1 MLLAWFGSVE
11 SLGVVA
17 TIEGKVNLPSASLVV
32 NTFPACAATV
42 SVVSA
47 VKLTNDVLPADINPA
62 NDLTGPEN
70 VDLAMFFLLTKYV
83 TPSWSK
89 SAESVGITNY
99 LGMRLS
105 YQKKIEMCRKDKVAG
120 LSKKPPAGFH

>member
-47 VKLTNDVLPADINPA
+47 VKLTDD
-62 NDLTGPEN
+62 
-70 VDLAMFFLLTKYV
+70 
-83 TPSWSK
+83 
-89 SAESVGITNY
+89 ESVGITNY